1 MTGRERLKI
10 IIINMNHCD
19 VVGHKLGVL
28 FSSRNVKLR
37 VSDDLL
43 DLEDDVVLLLSV
55 GVGVPLTTQHLHVV
69 PRHLRDLGTGATV
82 LSVSAPCSTH
92 IGTAAVGHNISL
104 LRLAEIRAVGGSDE
118 DGGAGGSG
126 QQGDPAV
133 VSYWPNTS
141 QATQP
146 GVAMAGVLEGRNT
159 SNSFIKYVPLRIDH
173 LMYWNKAAFLLSWW
187 FLSGGG
193 SYSNI
198 KVAH

>member
-1 MTGRERLKI
+1 MSDEFNNGQDDVILLVK
-10 IIINMNHCD
+10 
-19 VVGHKLGVL
+19 VVG
-28 FSSRNVKLR
+28 
-37 VSDDLL
+37 D
-43 DLEDDVVLLLSV
+43 
-55 GVGVPLTTQHLHVV
+55 VPLPALHLHVV
-69 PRHLRDLGTGATV
+69 PRHLRSVRTGAAV
-82 LSVSAPCSTH
+82 FLVSADSRTNV
-92 IGTAAVGHNISL
+92 GTAAVWQDFSF

-146 GVAMAGVLEGRNT
+146 GVAVAGVLEGRNT